1 MWLVFLEALSIH
13 APAYKAGGPPAASAA
28 LCLSANSVIGLPLRT
43 LLPLSASPPEYDANT
58 MSVDVSDSV
67 AAMAD
72 FVANAT
78 VPADARKRAAVAF
91 TDTIG
96 VTLAGVAEPAARIA
110 QSLAADEGTGECRV
124 LGTALTTNAGSAA
137 FANGVAAHALDYDDM
152 CFVSLA
158 HPSCVLVP
166 AILAA
171 GEIAQASARTL
182 LDAYVVGFEI
192 ECRLGQVMNPR
203 HYHQRGWHC
212 TSSIGTL
219 GAAAAVSRVLGLD
232 PHAARHALGIAASS
246 ACGLKENMGSMV
258 KPLHA
263 GMAARNGVTA
273 ARLAQRG
280 FTASP
285 HAIDGPQGY
294 LAAMDSEHSSLDA
307 SVADL
312 AARWEINDTGVTVKL
327 YPSCA
332 ATHPPLDAL
341 TAIVRREGCAPDQVA
356 AIDVEADSMTMRLLI
371 HPNPATGLE
380 AKFSMPFCAAAAVVY
395 RRIGIDTFDVGTI
408 RNPGVQALMP
418 RVTLRANHAFDAA
431 APLSQARVTVRLDDG
446 REWSEHADGA
456 RGYPGRL
463 TSEELS
469 AKFADCAGRTL
480 TATAASSA
488 WTALSTLESITDV
501 RALTALLAAR

>member
-1 MWLVFLEALSIH
+1 
-13 APAYKAGGPPAASAA
+13 
-28 LCLSANSVIGLPLRT
+28 
-43 LLPLSASPPEYDANT
+43 
-58 MSVDVSDSV
+58 MS
-67 AAMAD
+67 
-72 FVANAT
+72 
-78 VPADARKRAAVAF
+78 VAF
-91 TDTIG
+91 TDGVETIARFVVNTAISEGTLERARARAAMAFVDTCG
-96 VTLAGVAEPAARIA
+96 VMLAGAGEPAARIA
-110 QSLAADEGTGECRV
+110 QSMAAEDGVGQCRV
-124 LGTALTTNAGSAA
+124 VGTSIATSPTLAA

-171 GEIAQASARTL
+171 GELTGADARTL

-192 ECRLGQVMNPR
+192 ECRLGLVMNPR

-219 GAAAAVSRVLGLD
+219 GAAAAVARVLGLD
-232 PHAARHALGIAASS
+232 APATRHALGIAASS

-273 ARLAQRG
+273 AQLATRG

-294 LAAMDSEHSSLDA
+294 LAAMDSEHRSLDA
-307 SVADL
+307 AVADL
-312 AARWEINDTGVTVKL
+312 GTRWEINETGVTVKL

-341 TAIVRREGCAPDQVA
+341 TEIVRRERFTPDQVA
-356 AIDVEADSMTMRLLI
+356 AIDVDVDSMTPRLLI
-371 HPNPATGLE
+371 HPNPSTGLE
-380 AKFSMPFCAAAAVVY
+380 AKFSMPFCAAAAVVFP
-395 RRIGIDTFDVGTI
+395 RIGIDTFTPESI
-408 RNPGVQALMP
+408 RHPDVQALMP
-418 RVTLRANHAFDAA
+418 RVSLRAHAAFDSA
-431 APLSQARVTVRLDDG
+431 APLSQARVTVRLRDG
-446 REWSEHADGA
+446 REWSQHADGA

-463 TSEELS
+463 TDEELS
-469 AKFADCAGRTL
+469 AKFADCARTL
-480 TATAASSA
+480 GASAARDA
-488 WTALSTLESITDV
+488 WN
-501 RALTALLAAR
+501 ALTAWLAGTQSGDVRVVTAIIAERVPSPR